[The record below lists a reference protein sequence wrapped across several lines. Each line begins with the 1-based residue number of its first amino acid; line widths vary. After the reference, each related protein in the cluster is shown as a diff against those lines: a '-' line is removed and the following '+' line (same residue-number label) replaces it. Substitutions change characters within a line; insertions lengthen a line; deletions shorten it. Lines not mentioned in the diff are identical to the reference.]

1 MNKSFWPK
9 LTARRGSVDAPSKP
23 AARSRFF
30 LAVEHQ
36 PIQTDQ
42 GPVSLV
48 IGTVSTSAEL
58 PAQISRT
65 TLHIGNQAKA

>member
-1 MNKSFWPK
+1 MKRSFWPK
-9 LTARRGSVDAPSKP
+9 LAAPRGSVDVPSKP
-23 AARSRFF
+23 AGRSRFF

-42 GPVSLV
+42 GSVSLV
-48 IGTVSTSAEL
+48 VGTVSTSAEL

-65 TLHIGNQAKA
+65 TLHIGDQAKA